1 MSQEQYEEE
10 EDFQQSGGG
19 WWIKWIGIIV
29 YIAIIVA
36 YAIQTLELVA
46 WLFPGDTWFMKSVTV
61 FVCDGCATGYA
72 MAEMF
77 YRFRL
82 RKSKHLVFGMW
93 IITFALSTAAT
104 VIQMYLSSTH
114 NVPHAI
120 DPTVISIAYG
130 LIIVAFVVN
139 IVAITVIIRMEHG
152 ASHPAHRYL
161 DDKPRK
167 RLPLPSAPE
176 IQSAIFKADPDTRVD
191 MSSRRTCVAH
201 GTPAAGLYQGQPYC
215 QTCLDNIENS
225 FSKPSMTTDDLARL
239 FEQYQEKERLY
250 KMYEEAGKP
259 GSFSAFVKGVNSPL
273 APAPNS
279 QTGQNGHNH

>member
-1 MSQEQYEEE
+1 MKGKRIMSQEQYEEE

-191 MSSRRTCVAH
+191 MSNVSPVT
-201 GTPAAGLYQGQPYC
+201 
-215 QTCLDNIENS
+215 QT
-225 FSKPSMTTDDLARL
+225 FTM
-239 FEQYQEKERLY
+239 EQMRQAMSQAYDEGAK
-250 KMYEEAGKP
+250 A
-259 GSFSAFVKGVNSPL
+259 SSPL
-273 APAPNS
+273 AQSHLQTTDEVGKNS
-279 QTGQNGHNH
+279 QNGH